1 MRRRPSTP
9 FSRALALALAV
20 GTGAVLYAALFEP
33 LWISHRNFQQSR
45 LQSAALLAKYQR
57 LGGAVEALEAELAAV
72 QTAQAAQAGFF
83 PGESSSL
90 AAAELQNHVKN
101 IVRLA
106 GEELKSTQVLPVQK
120 EADAERVTIQVQ
132 LPLRIQS
139 LQQVLHSL
147 ESGAPF
153 VFIDNIDVRRRQ
165 VRLRGLQNKNEDV
178 NLDVRFDLT
187 GYMRPPA
194 S

>member
-1 MRRRPSTP
+1 M
-9 FSRALALALAV
+9 
-20 GTGAVLYAALFEP
+20 
-33 LWISHRNFQQSR
+33 
-45 LQSAALLAKYQR
+45 
-57 LGGAVEALEAELAAV
+57 
-72 QTAQAAQAGFF
+72 
-83 PGESSSL
+83 
-90 AAAELQNHVKN
+90 
-101 IVRLA
+101 
-106 GEELKSTQVLPVQK
+106 PVQK

-178 NLDVRFDLT
+178 YLDVRFDIT